1 MRPKEKA
8 EQLII
13 KYYSFGINKEGQ
25 TLSWDESK
33 QCALIAVYEIQKLPN
48 INYSNNKDA
57 SQYDYWQEVKQEIKN
72 LLKNKDMKTEE
83 KVLVLKKAE
92 DFQKDTVFFS
102 MDKNRNEILKLCPN
116 GDIFVKGRLAEND
129 KQVVEALK
137 EWLNNQG
144 FSI

>member
-8 EQLII
+8 EQLIR

-33 QCALIAVYEIQKLPN
+33 QCALIAVYEILN
-48 INYSNNKDA
+48 INSVDKDYDLSN
-57 SQYDYWQEVKQEIKN
+57 YWEEVKQEIKN

-137 EWLNNQG
+137 EWLNSQG